1 MDREFRIAIA
11 LVGLIA
17 AWVVALVLLVRYAVP
32 MILEARF
39 TGAMFVAVVVGVRG
53 LLVGVLVSMR
63 IAMLVG
69 VRGLRPVIAQ
79 RDRQIPPGVVA
90 VEPEAQ
96 PAA

>member
-39 TGAMFVAVVVGVRG
+39 TGAMFVAVVVGLAG
-53 LLVGVLVSMR
+53 LLALAWAASR
-63 IAMLVG
+63 IYLWARRALG
-69 VRGLRPVIAQ
+69 R
-79 RDRQIPPGVVA
+79 
-90 VEPEAQ
+90 
-96 PAA
+96 

>member
-39 TGAMFVAVVVGVRG
+39 TGAMLVAVVVGVAG
-53 LLVGVLVSMR
+53 LLALTWAASR
-63 IAMLVG
+63 IYLWARRALG
-69 VRGLRPVIAQ
+69 R
-79 RDRQIPPGVVA
+79 
-90 VEPEAQ
+90 
-96 PAA
+96 

>member
-39 TGAMFVAVVVGVRG
+39 TGAMFVAVVVGVA
-53 LLVGVLVSMR
+53 GVLALAWAASR
-63 IAMLVG
+63 IYLWARRALG
-69 VRGLRPVIAQ
+69 R
-79 RDRQIPPGVVA
+79 
-90 VEPEAQ
+90 
-96 PAA
+96 

>member
-39 TGAMFVAVVVGVRG
+39 TGAMFVAVVVGV
-53 LLVGVLVSMR
+53 VGVLALAWAASR
-63 IAMLVG
+63 IYLWARRALG
-69 VRGLRPVIAQ
+69 R
-79 RDRQIPPGVVA
+79 
-90 VEPEAQ
+90 
-96 PAA
+96 